1 MKKYIGILL
10 IVGSIGLGYVRG
22 TKFTESRKSIG
33 ILDAKITIKDES
45 SQTNAIVF
53 MGLAVVALAGG
64 VVLLRNK

>member
-10 IVGSIGLGYVRG
+10 IVGSIGLGYVG
-22 TKFTESRKSIG
+22 VTKFTESRKSIG